1 MQEEVAM
8 RRRGVRPRIV
18 WPLALAALL
27 SVGASVG
34 LQRAG
39 EMAQVVVLFVLL
51 TLAFF
56 VAINL
61 LQAVALRPRPWTPP
75 GRGRGR
81 IRGGWDPSGR
91 GNGWDT
97 SGTREPRRPRPPLM
111 PSRAE
116 ALDPDSV
123 APEA

>member
-1 MQEEVAM
+1 V
-8 RRRGVRPRIV
+8 
-18 WPLALAALL
+18 PLTLAALL
-27 SVGASVG
+27 SVGASTG

-39 EMAQVVVLFVLL
+39 ETAQVAVLYVLL

-61 LQAVALRPRPWTPP
+61 LLSVPIRTARFGMPP
-75 GRGRGR
+75 GGGSGGIRG
-81 IRGGWDPSGR
+81 GGWDPSGR
-91 GNGWDT
+91 GTGWDT

-116 ALDPDSV
+116 ALDPDIV
-123 APEA
+123 TPEA

>member
-1 MQEEVAM
+1 ML
-8 RRRGVRPRIV
+8 
-18 WPLALAALL
+18 WPLALAVLL

-39 EMAQVVVLFVLL
+39 ETVQVIVLFVLL

-56 VAINL
+56 AAINL
-61 LQAVALRPRPWTPP
+61 LRALVLSRARPWTPP
-75 GRGRGR
+75 GAGRGR

-97 SGTREPRRPRPPLM
+97 SGTREPRRPRRPLL

-116 ALDPDSV
+116 ALDPDSAV
-123 APEA
+123 PGA

>member
-1 MQEEVAM
+1 MLL
-8 RRRGVRPRIV
+8 
-18 WPLALAALL
+18 PLAVAALL
-27 SVGASVG
+27 SVGASMG

-39 EMAQVVVLFVLL
+39 EIAQVAVLYVLL

-61 LQAVALRPRPWTPP
+61 LLSVPVRRSRFGMPP
-75 GRGRGR
+75 GRGRGG
-81 IRGGWDPSGR
+81 IRGGGWDPSGR
-91 GNGWDT
+91 SNGWDT
-97 SGTREPRRPRPPLM
+97 GGTREPRRPRPPLM

-123 APEA
+123 VPEA

>member
-1 MQEEVAM
+1 M
-8 RRRGVRPRIV
+8 RRGVRPRML
-18 WPLALAALL
+18 WPLTLAALL

-39 EMAQVVVLFVLL
+39 EIAQIVVLFVLL

-61 LQAVALRPRPWTPP
+61 LLSVPIRRSRFGMPP
-75 GRGRGR
+75 DGGRGR
-81 IRGGWDPSGR
+81 IRGGGWDPSGR

>member
-1 MQEEVAM
+1 M
-8 RRRGVRPRIV
+8 RRVARPRV
-18 WPLALAALL
+18 VGPLTVAALL
-27 SVGASVG
+27 SVGASIG

-39 EMAQVVVLFVLL
+39 ALAQVIVLFVLL

-56 VAINL
+56 VIINL
-61 LQAVALRPRPWTPP
+61 LLSVPIRTSRSGMPP

-81 IRGGWDPSGR
+81 MRGGWDPSGR

-97 SGTREPRRPRPPLM
+97 SGTREPRRPRRPLL

-116 ALDPDSV
+116 ALDPDSSV
-123 APEA
+123 PGA

>member
-1 MQEEVAM
+1 M
-8 RRRGVRPRIV
+8 RRVMRPPALL
-18 WPLALAALL
+18 PLALAALL
-27 SVGASVG
+27 AIGASAG
-34 LQRAG
+34 LHRAG
-39 EMAQVVVLFVLL
+39 EAPELIVLGILL

-56 VAINL
+56 VILNL
-61 LQAVALRPRPWTPP
+61 LLSVAASRRARPWISP

-81 IRGGWDPSGR
+81 
-91 GNGWDT
+91 GNGWDPA
-97 SGTREPRRPRPPLM
+97 GTREPRRPRPPLM